1 MDFWQLYII
10 VSKLHTHTHT
20 HAHTHTHTH
29 THSHIHIHI
38 HKHTRFRQKE
48 PDLWILETKRF
59 QMKPSGSFSKP

>member
-29 THSHIHIHI
+29 TLT
-38 HKHTRFRQKE
+38 HTHTHTQTHTLQTEGARFV
-48 PDLWILETKRF
+48 DI
-59 QMKPSGSFSKP
+59 GN